1 MHSDLETLSRGT
13 GATQRIQ
20 APTPALRCLW
30 ITWTHPFPERD
41 GQRLY
46 TGRMIDA
53 VAAAGGSIDVLCFA
67 SEEPERVPPET
78 NVAVRWHTVPR
89 ESRPSWLSP
98 LLPLPNLANRCATL
112 AMRQQLDRLLREGCW
127 NTIVLDGLSAAWA
140 LPAIERLPMQ
150 RRPRLVH
157 ISHNHEAS
165 LRDMVARDFRGNPLK
180 RLALKRDAEKCRR
193 LEDRVILA
201 ADLATAI
208 TEEDAARYR
217 ESHLGREF
225 LVLPPGYAGEH
236 VAERRIDHTLPRRAV
251 IVGSFHWVAKKMN
264 LEAFLAAADP
274 LFAEAGAELQ
284 VVGSGDPNFLESL
297 RRRLRATEIV
307 GAVDD
312 VRPYLREARAAVVP
326 ERTGGGFKLKILDYV
341 FSRVP
346 VLAMRGSTAGTPLQ
360 SPQSVRLYDDLDSL
374 AHGTLELLDDVATA
388 DRMQDAAYEACRDGF
403 DWRQRGRLLL
413 AEMAAV

>member
-1 MHSDLETLSRGT
+1 MHSDLEALSRGT
-13 GATQRIQ
+13 SAVQRID
-20 APTPALRCLW
+20 AATPTLRCLW
-30 ITWTHPFPERD
+30 ITWTYPFPERD

-46 TGRMIDA
+46 TSHLIDSLA
-53 VAAAGGSIDVLCFA
+53 MAGASIDVLCFA
-67 SEEPERVPPET
+67 SEEPERVPPEKH
-78 NVAVRWHTVPR
+78 VAVRWHTVPR

-98 LLPLPNLANRCATL
+98 LSSLPNLANRCATH
-112 AMRQQLDRLLREGCW
+112 AMRRQLDRLLREARW
-127 NTIVLDGLSAAWA
+127 DVIVLDGLSAAWA

-150 RRPRLVH
+150 RRPRLAH

-165 LRDMVARDFRGNPLK
+165 LRDTVARDFRGNPIK
-180 RLALKRDAEKCRR
+180 RFALKRDADKCRR

-208 TEEDAARYR
+208 TDEDAARYR
-217 ESHLGREF
+217 ENHLGRDF
-225 LVLPPGYAGEH
+225 LLLPPGYAGEH
-236 VAERRIDHTLPRRAV
+236 VAERRIDQSLPRRAV

-284 VVGSGDPNFLESL
+284 VVGSGEPDFLESL

-307 GAVDD
+307 GPVDD

-341 FSRVP
+341 FNRVP

-360 SPQSVRLYDDLDSL
+360 APQSVHLYDDLETL
-374 AHGTLELLDDVATA
+374 ARGTLALLDDVETA
-388 DRMQDAAYEACRDGF
+388 DRMQNAAYAACRDDF

-413 AEMAAV
+413 AEMAAA